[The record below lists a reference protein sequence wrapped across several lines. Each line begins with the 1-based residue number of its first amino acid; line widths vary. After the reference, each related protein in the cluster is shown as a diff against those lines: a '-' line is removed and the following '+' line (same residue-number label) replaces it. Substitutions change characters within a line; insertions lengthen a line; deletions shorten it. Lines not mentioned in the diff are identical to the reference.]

1 MWLHRGSVFCLGKVE
16 PWLNRITASPL
27 LKRTHRSLFLYQE
40 VVMLEALC
48 SLGPLFRGIPKVNS
62 LTYG

>member
-1 MWLHRGSVFCLGKVE
+1 MWLHPGSVFCSGKVE
-16 PWLNRITASPL
+16 LLLNRIAASPL
-27 LKRTHRSLFLYQE
+27 LKRTHHSLFSYQE

-48 SLGPLFRGIPKVNS
+48 SLGPLFQGIPKVNS